1 MTSFT
6 SKKNI
11 EDIIKD
17 GVIITTGTTG
27 TFFGLEAA
35 GVTLPSL
42 GGGREGG
49 REEGGGGGR
58 GGPSERLC
66 SPQKMDQR
74 VIQQK
79 RFYSP
84 MGL

>member
-42 GGGREGG
+42 G
-49 REEGGGGGR
+49 EGGGGGEGGGRRR
-58 GGPSERLC
+58 GEGGS
-66 SPQKMDQR
+66 
-74 VIQQK
+74 
-79 RFYSP
+79 
-84 MGL
+84 